1 MEEIALQSE
10 NYTII
15 INYGCKVNISR
26 KMLKKKLLIYISSH
40 SIYILAV
47 AWAVEQQTPDKP
59 ERGDGQTCFC
69 DQAMQI

>member
-1 MEEIALQSE
+1 
-10 NYTII
+10 
-15 INYGCKVNISR
+15 
-26 KMLKKKLLIYISSH
+26 MLKKKLLIYISSH

>member
-1 MEEIALQSE
+1 MDISIYLRSLVLKEHRQSDA
-10 NYTII
+10 N
-15 INYGCKVNISR
+15 KP
-26 KMLKKKLLIYISSH
+26 IYISSH
-40 SIYILAV
+40 SIYILSV